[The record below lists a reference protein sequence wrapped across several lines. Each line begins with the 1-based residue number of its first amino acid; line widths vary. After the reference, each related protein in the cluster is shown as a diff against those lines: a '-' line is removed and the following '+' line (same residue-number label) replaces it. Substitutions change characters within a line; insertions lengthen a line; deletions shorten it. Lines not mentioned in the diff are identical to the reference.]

1 VTNEPGPVYAI
12 LQRGRT
18 YFENRE
24 EMQRVRAQFKPET
37 QVLIDGVVAAEI
49 YSKP

>member
-1 VTNEPGPVYAI
+1 MTREPGPAYAI

-24 EMQRVRAQFKPET
+24 ELRRVRADFRPET
-37 QVLIDGVVAAEI
+37 QILVKGVVAAEV
-49 YSKP
+49 YSKR